1 MAVTVHKIVD
11 VYSDGK
17 KSYEFCGLSTDLWP
31 REVDGKEIEVNSL
44 FLELDTGNFYYY
56 DGGGS
61 WNAVGG
67 GGNDDG
73 GAEY

>member
-1 MAVTVHKIVD
+1 MAVTIHKIVD

-44 FLELDTGNFYYY
+44 FLALDIGDFYYFAGDN
-56 DGGGS
+56 DG
-61 WNAVGG
+61 WVKVGEAPA
-67 GGNDDG
+67 D
-73 GAEY
+73 ESE